1 MWLVVF
7 MYMVIVLIK
16 KGIVLLLVV
25 VFIFKFLVLI
35 INYND
40 GEMVM
45 ECCLQGFFESVL
57 GDGVGVRVILNKN

>member
-16 KGIVLLLVV
+16 KGIVLWLVV

-45 ECCLQGFFESVL
+45 ECCL
-57 GDGVGVRVILNKN
+57 